1 MLRQQFLQHLAQTS
15 PAPLGLEIVEAE
27 GVYLYDKNG
36 KKYLDLISGIGPNV
50 IGHRHPEVVKAIK
63 SQADKYLHTLVY
75 GEYILSPQ
83 VELATLLAE
92 LLPAPLNNVY
102 LTNSGAEAT
111 EGAMKL
117 AKRYTRRSQFVSCR
131 NAYHGS
137 TQGAL
142 SLMHDDYFSKPFR
155 PLLPDCEAIRF
166 NNLEDLSKI
175 TTKTAAVVIE
185 PVQAESG
192 ILKPEN
198 DYLKAVRSRCDETG
212 ALLILDEVQT
222 GCGRTGF
229 WWAMQRYSIVPDIVL
244 LAKGLGG
251 GMPIG
256 AFVANKTVM
265 QTLTHDPV
273 LGHITTFGGHPV
285 SAAAA
290 LATLRFLKNNPVLI
304 ETVCHKEALI
314 LKKING
320 IDKPNISLSSCGLW
334 AAVEVGNF
342 DNLQKIIQ
350 KCLENGVITDWFLF
364 NDHALRIA
372 PPLTISNTELDFAIN
387 VLVDAIETCV

>member
-15 PAPLGLEIVEAE
+15 PAPLGLEIERAE
-27 GVYLYDKNG
+27 GVYLYEKSG
-36 KKYLDLISGIGPNV
+36 KRYLDLISGIGPNV
-50 IGHRHPEVVKAIK
+50 IGHRHPAVIAAITT
-63 SQADKYLHTLVY
+63 QVDAYLHTLVY

-83 VELATLLAE
+83 VRLATLLAD
-92 LLPAPLNNVY
+92 LLPAPLDNVY

-117 AKRYTRRSQFVSCR
+117 AKRYTGRNQFVSCYR
-131 NAYHGS
+131 AYHGS

-155 PLLPDCEAIRF
+155 PLLPNCIGINF
-166 NNLEDLSKI
+166 NNFEDLEKI
-175 TTKTAAVVIE
+175 TEETAAVVIE

-192 ILKPEN
+192 IIKPVN
-198 DYLKAVRSRCDETG
+198 DYLKAIRQRCTEVG
-212 ALLILDEVQT
+212 ALLIFDEVQT

-229 WWAMQRYSIVPDIVL
+229 WWAMQRYDVVPDIVL

-256 AFVANKTVM
+256 AFVARKEVM
-265 QTLTHDPV
+265 QTFTHDPV

-290 LATLRFLKNNPVLI
+290 VATLLVLQNEPTLI
-304 ETVCHKEALI
+304 NSVCHKEAFI
-314 LKKING
+314 LDKINA
-320 IDKPNISLSSCGLW
+320 INHPMVKIVSCGLW
-334 AAVEVGNF
+334 ASVSVGNF
-342 DNLQKIIQ
+342 DNLQKVIQ
-350 KCLENGVITDWFLF
+350 ICLGKGLITDWFLF
-364 NDHALRIA
+364 NDYSLRIA
-372 PPLTISNTELDFAIN
+372 PPLTITDEELAFAMDI
-387 VLVDAIETCV
+387 LVDAIKKVL